1 MPLSYRFH
9 MVKMGNFVMYIL
21 PSKEY
26 IIARKKYSV
35 DSTEACRS
43 KRSQESMVRL
53 TLENWSGSQVKYPS
67 QGLGECQ
74 KKKKKKIMLHLVSWC
89 VSPKT

>member
-1 MPLSYRFH
+1 MPLNYRFH

-35 DSTEACRS
+35 DSAEAYRS
-43 KRSQESMVRL
+43 KRSQRAWSRL
-53 TLENWSGSQVKYPS
+53 ALENWSGSQVKYPFTRP
-67 QGLGECQ
+67 GGMPKE
-74 KKKKKKIMLHLVSWC
+74 KKNITLYCLLNC

>member
-1 MPLSYRFH
+1 
-9 MVKMGNFVMYIL
+9 MGNFVMYIL

-35 DSTEACRS
+35 DSTEAYRNQ
-43 KRSQESMVRL
+43 RSQKAWSRL
-53 TLENWSGSQVKYPS
+53 TLEKWSGSQVKYPFTRP
-67 QGLGECQ
+67 GGMPKEKRNVTLYC
-74 KKKKKKIMLHLVSWC
+74 LLNC